1 MVEINL
7 SKNIYP
13 YGKFYDA
20 SRVSIPTDEDN
31 WDVIIYAQP
40 LCENSRIIGSLEGLF
55 VSEVPLIKKETEK
68 AVRKDW
74 NPLVKREQMEKFEE
88 KYQGKFIPFE
98 K

>member
-31 WDVIIYAQP
+31 WDVIVYAQP
-40 LCENSRIIGSLEGLF
+40 WNESSRTIGSLEGLF
-55 VSEVPLIKKETEK
+55 VSEIPFVEKNKENTLTKE
-68 AVRKDW
+68 W
-74 NPLVKREQMEKFEE
+74 NPVVRRDEMKKFEE
-88 KYQGKFIPFE
+88 KYQGKFIPFR